1 MAAMTRADLELKVY
15 LGSGNFHSYPTSSIR
30 EYTSAAQRDDEAVS
44 LRPDMFVPGVVVE
57 SGVRYNV
64 QEVPYK
70 PAVVVPFEWCPKIH
84 SDIMEEPDVVLFE
97 DNPLI
102 DEMDIKQGHTM
113 LDQLCEE
120 TLDDPRLPK
129 DPESLY
135 YHIKDLQDPT
145 IVTVVLDISQ
155 HLSAGPST
163 TKDTKHTH
171 TYYGS

>member
-1 MAAMTRADLELKVY
+1 MAGLTRAGLELKD
-15 LGSGNFHSYPTSSIR
+15 YPGVGISTPIQPVPSVSTPRQRR
-30 EYTSAAQRDDEAVS
+30 EMMRQCK
-44 LRPDMFVPGVVVE
+44 LDMFVPGVVVE